1 MQTLARVLLVLLSL
15 AYPFIIY
22 WGLQSFDAVLLLPLL
37 LVLVTLRWFSDRTS
51 GQRWALA
58 LVAVAL
64 LLVVVFVGERSGLKL
79 YPVLMNLS
87 FLGLFWSSLYAPQTV
102 IERLARL
109 KEPDLPAAGVRYT
122 RKVTIV
128 WCIFFAVNGCV
139 AAGTVWLADE
149 QLWLLYNGLIAYLL
163 MGTLFAGEWL
173 VRQRVR
179 RGMK

>member
-22 WGLQSFDAVLLLPLL
+22 WGLQSFDAALLLPLL
-37 LVLVTLRWFSDRTS
+37 LLLITLRWFSDVTS
-51 GQRWALA
+51 GQRLALA
-58 LVAVAL
+58 LVALGL
-64 LLVVVFVGERSGLKL
+64 LLVVVLTGERVGLKV

-109 KEPDLPAAGVRYT
+109 KEPDLPDSGVRYT
-122 RKVTIV
+122 RKVTAV
-128 WCIFFAVNGCV
+128 WCVFFAVNGGI
-139 AAGTVWLADE
+139 AAATVWLADE

-163 MGTLFAGEWL
+163 MGALFAGEWL
-173 VRQRVR
+173 VRQWVR